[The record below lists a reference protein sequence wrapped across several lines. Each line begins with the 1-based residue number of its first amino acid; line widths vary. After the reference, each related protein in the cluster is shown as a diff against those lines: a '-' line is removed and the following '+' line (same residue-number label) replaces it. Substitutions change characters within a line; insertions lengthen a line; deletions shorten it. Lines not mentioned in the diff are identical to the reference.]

1 MAHSGNRSLYLDTL
15 PFESLLH
22 APLLPRANLRMALSG
37 GGQPWTMSS
46 YLEPDPKGRDVAF
59 LDQYAGERWAGALYP
74 PSPAP
79 RWETVLHYMVA
90 SSQQGGISA
99 DAVRTLLQVEHQ
111 PPTTNHQPPT
121 TNHQPCNLVIII
133 ITNCLSTQ
141 AGLMCPD
148 ESQDNAPVITRSGFQ
163 FLLMERA
170 SQVLAR

>member
-1 MAHSGNRSLYLDTL
+1 MLIHS
-15 PFESLLH
+15 P
-22 APLLPRANLRMALSG
+22 
-37 GGQPWTMSS
+37 
-46 YLEPDPKGRDVAF
+46 
-59 LDQYAGERWAGALYP
+59 P

-99 DAVRTLLQVEHQ
+99 DAVRTLLQVE
-111 PPTTNHQPPT
+111 HQPPT